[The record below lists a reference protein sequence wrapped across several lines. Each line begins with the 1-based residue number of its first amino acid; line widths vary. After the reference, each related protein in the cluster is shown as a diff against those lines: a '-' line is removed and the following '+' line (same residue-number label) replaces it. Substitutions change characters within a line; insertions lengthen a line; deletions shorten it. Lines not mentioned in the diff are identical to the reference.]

1 MKEISLRLKSA
12 RELSM
17 GIASFKSNRGL
28 CQAELVALNCS
39 SRELNSS
46 ARIPNCSCFIFQK
59 CPSASK
65 APTVFSALCNPSAT
79 MTSNAGLISGS
90 WWHLNACTVEFE
102 KDVSA
107 LRVSG
112 ENSKE
117 SEAESSNKDH
127 AWICRPLEHLT
138 FII

>member
-46 ARIPNCSCFIFQK
+46 ARIPNCSCFIFEK
-59 CPSASK
+59 SPSASK
-65 APTVFSALCNPSAT
+65 APTVCSALCSPLAT
-79 MTSNAGLISGS
+79 MACNAGLISGP

-102 KDVSA
+102 KYVSA

-112 ENSKE
+112 QNPKE

-127 AWICRPLEHLT
+127 GYVGL
-138 FII
+138 

>member
-1 MKEISLRLKSA
+1 
-12 RELSM
+12 M
-17 GIASFKSNRGL
+17 GMASFKSNRGL
-28 CQAELVALNCS
+28 CQAELVALSCS

-46 ARIPNCSCFIFQK
+46 ARIPSCSCFIFEK
-59 CPSASK
+59 SPSASK

-79 MTSNAGLISGS
+79 MTCNAALISRP
-90 WWHLNACTVEFE
+90 WRHLNACTAEFE

-107 LRVSG
+107 RRVSG

-127 AWICRPLEHLT
+127 GYVGL
-138 FII
+138 